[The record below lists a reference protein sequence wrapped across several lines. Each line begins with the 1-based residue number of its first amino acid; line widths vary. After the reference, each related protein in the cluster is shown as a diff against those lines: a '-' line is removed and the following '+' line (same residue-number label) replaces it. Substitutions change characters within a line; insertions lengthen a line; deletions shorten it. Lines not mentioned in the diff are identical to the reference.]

1 MSRSKF
7 NVGDKAIHANI
18 NKTVVITDVLISAVS
33 DSVFYQCQQENGNAR
48 ITFYTPESNLKSL
61 SKFEVGE
68 QAIYT
73 FNGDKLI
80 VRIVDREVYAI
91 GGQTYSVVFRDKT
104 GIIWSA
110 KNIWGTELDPLP

>member
-7 NVGDKAIHANI
+7 NVGDKALHSPS
-18 NKTVVITDVLISAVS
+18 NKTVTVKDVLVS
-33 DSVFYQCQQENGNAR
+33 TRSNSVVYQCEQLEGNVLF
-48 ITFYTPESNLKSL
+48 IFFVDESSLTSL

-73 FNGDKLI
+73 FNGDKVI
-80 VRIVDREVYAI
+80 VRIVDREVYDI
-91 GGQTYSVVFRDKT
+91 GGQTYSVEFRDKT

-110 KNIWGTELDPLP
+110 KNIWAGELEPLP